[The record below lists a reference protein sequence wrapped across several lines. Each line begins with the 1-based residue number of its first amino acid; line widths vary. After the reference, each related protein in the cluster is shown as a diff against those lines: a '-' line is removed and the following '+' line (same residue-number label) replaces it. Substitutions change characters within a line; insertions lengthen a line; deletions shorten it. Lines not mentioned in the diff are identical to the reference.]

1 MYIFGGKNVNTEK
14 GFSTYVNFNDIWV
27 MDL

>member
-1 MYIFGGKNVNTEK
+1 MYIFGGKNVINEK
-14 GFSTYVNFNDIWV
+14 GFSGYVNFNDLWM